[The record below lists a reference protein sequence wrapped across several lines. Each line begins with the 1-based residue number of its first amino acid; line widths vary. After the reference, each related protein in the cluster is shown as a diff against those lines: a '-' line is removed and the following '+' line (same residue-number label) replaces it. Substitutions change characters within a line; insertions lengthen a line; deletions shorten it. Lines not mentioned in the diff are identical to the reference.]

1 MVSRWLPPH
10 DMTFRV
16 FPAALVLAVVPSCA
30 SAAGKAGDLVR
41 GFCLDCHGAA
51 VRKGGLDL
59 EALDLA
65 RPEAAADRWEAVV
78 RKLDHRQMPPPGE
91 ARPSEEAYREAVA
104 ELAGA
109 LDRAAATAPDPGRT
123 DTLRR
128 LNRTEYE
135 NSIRDLL
142 ALEIDA
148 TALLP
153 QDEPSLG
160 FDNVTLGT
168 LSPLLLDRQLDA
180 ARKVAR
186 LALGAPSRVPGSDTY
201 RAKPDLTQEAHVTGL
216 PLGTR
221 GGMLVRH
228 HFSRDGE
235 YEIHLR
241 LARDRNEH
249 VEGLRRPH
257 EIEVLLDRGRVATFT
272 VRPPGADKNH
282 DAVDAHLKAR
292 ITVRAGTRDLGVTFP
307 RQPAALIE
315 TEREPTVARFNMH
328 RHPRTAPAL
337 YQITVTGPLEARGP
351 GETASRRRIFGPTA
365 SFAPEGQ
372 AWTEL
377 EEEARAREIL
387 APLVRRAYRR
397 PAGEEDVERPLRFF
411 REGRKAGGPEAG
423 MEEALAAILVSPRFL
438 FRIEAD
444 PPGAAAGAVRELT
457 DLELASRLAF
467 FLWSSLPDEP
477 LLRAAEGGALRTTDG
492 RRSEVARM
500 LADPRARNL
509 VSNFGAQWLHLR
521 GLETVTPDLR
531 LFIDFDDNLRQA
543 MRRETELFL
552 EDILL
557 GDRSVLEL
565 ISADHTFLNERLA
578 RHYGVPHVLGSHF
591 RRVSFAGDP
600 GRQRGGLLRHG
611 SLLTVTSYAT
621 RTSPVVRGH
630 WILANLVGSPPPPPP
645 PSVPALDARSIS
657 EKLPIRQRL
666 AAHRADPVCASC
678 HVQMDPVGFAL
689 ENFDA
694 VGRWRVF
701 EDGEAVDALGGMPG
715 AGEFSGVAALEQ
727 ALLKRPEIFAANLA
741 EKLLIFGLGRPLDHR
756 DAPVVRAIVGRA
768 GAENHRFSAL
778 IHAIVESTPFR
789 FRRTPP

>member
-1 MVSRWLPPH
+1 
-10 DMTFRV
+10 MTFRV
-16 FPAALVLAVVPSCA
+16 LPAVLAIIASPGGV
-30 SAAGKAGDLVR
+30 SAASKAAEVVSAY
-41 GFCLDCHGAA
+41 CLDCHGAG

-59 EALDLA
+59 EALDAA

-78 RKLDHRQMPPPGE
+78 RKMHHRQMPPLGE

-104 ELAGA
+104 ELVGA
-109 LDRAAATAPDPGRT
+109 LDRAAAAAPDPGRT

-135 NSIRDLL
+135 HAIRDLL

-168 LSPLLLDRQLDA
+168 LSPLLLDRHLDA

-186 LALGAPSRVPGSDTY
+186 LALGAPSRVPGSETY
-201 RAKPDLTQEAHVTGL
+201 RAKPDLTQEAHVPGL

-228 HFSRDGE
+228 HFPRDGE
-235 YEIHLR
+235 YEIQLR

-257 EIEVLLDRGRVATFT
+257 ELEVLLDRERVAAFT

-282 DAVDAHLKAR
+282 DAVDAQLKTR
-292 ITVRAGTRDLGVTFP
+292 VSVRAGTRDLGVTFP
-307 RQPAALIE
+307 RSPAVLIE

-337 YQITVTGPLEARGP
+337 FQITVTGPLEPRGP
-351 GETASRRRIFGPTA
+351 GDTASRRRIFGPSA
-365 SFAPEGQ
+365 SFSPADRGLTP
-372 AWTEL
+372 A

-387 APLVRRAYRR
+387 APLVRLAYRR
-397 PAGEEDVERPLRFF
+397 PAGEEDIERPMRFY
-411 REGRKAGGPEAG
+411 REGRKSGGPEAG
-423 MEEALAAILVSPRFL
+423 LEEALAAILVSPRFL

-444 PPGAAAGAVRELT
+444 PSGAAAGAVLELT
-457 DLELASRLAF
+457 DLELASRLSF
-467 FLWSSLPDEP
+467 FLWSSLPDET
-477 LLRAAEGGALRTTDG
+477 LLRAAERGRLRTPAG
-492 RRSEVARM
+492 RRAEVVRM

-509 VSNFGAQWLHLR
+509 VTNFGAQWLHLR

-543 MRRETELFL
+543 MRKETELFL

-565 ISADHTFLNERLA
+565 LSAEHTFLNERLA

-645 PSVPALDARSIS
+645 PTVPALDARTVS
-657 EKLPIRQRL
+657 ERLPIRQRL
-666 AAHRADPVCASC
+666 AAHRADPACASC

-701 EDGEAVDALGGMPG
+701 EGGEAVDALGGLPG

-727 ALLKRPEIFAANLA
+727 ALLRRPELFTANLV
-741 EKLLIFGLGRPLDHR
+741 EKLLIFALGRPLDHR
-756 DAPVVRAIVGRA
+756 DAPVVRSITARA
-768 GAENHRFSAL
+768 AAENHRFSAL
-778 IHAIVESTPFR
+778 LLAIVDSTPFR

>member
-1 MVSRWLPPH
+1 
-10 DMTFRV
+10 MTPRISLFA
-16 FPAALVLAVVPSCA
+16 FALAACPAVA
-30 SAAGKAGDLVR
+30 SAAGEAGELVR

-59 EALDLA
+59 EALDAA
-65 RPEAAADRWEAVV
+65 RPEVAAERWEAVV
-78 RKLDHRQMPPPGE
+78 RKLHHRQMPPPGE
-91 ARPSEEAYREAVA
+91 ARPSEDAYREAVA
-104 ELAGA
+104 ELTGS
-109 LDRAAATAPDPGRT
+109 LDRAAAAAPDPGRT

-135 NSIRDLL
+135 NAVRDLL

-160 FDNVTLGT
+160 FDNVTVGT
-168 LSPLLLDRQLDA
+168 LSPALLDRQLDA

-201 RAKPDLTQEAHVTGL
+201 RTKPDLTQEAHVPGL

-221 GGMLVRH
+221 GGMLIRH
-228 HFSRDGE
+228 HFPRDGE
-235 YEIHLR
+235 YEVQLR

-257 EIEVLLDRGRVATFT
+257 EIEVVLDRERVAAFT

-282 DAVDAHLKAR
+282 EAVDAHLKAR
-292 ITVRAGTRDLGVTFP
+292 ITVRAGTRDLGVTFLRAP
-307 RQPAALIE
+307 GVLLE
-315 TEREPTVARFNMH
+315 TEREPTVSRFNMH
-328 RHPRTAPAL
+328 RHPRTVPAL
-337 YQITVTGPLEARGP
+337 YQVTVNGPLESRGP
-351 GETASRRRIFGPTA
+351 GETASRRRILGPTA
-365 SFAPEGQ
+365 MFAPKGR
-372 AWTEL
+372 TL
-377 EEEARAREIL
+377 TSDEEEKRAREIL
-387 APLVRRAYRR
+387 APLVRQAYRR
-397 PAGEEDVERPLRFF
+397 PVSAEDIERPLRFF
-411 REGRKAGGPEAG
+411 RGGRKTGGPEAG
-423 MEEALAAILVSPRFL
+423 LEEALAAILVSPRFL
-438 FRIEAD
+438 FRVESDTRDI
-444 PPGAAAGAVRELT
+444 PAGSVREVT
-457 DLELASRLAF
+457 DLEFASRLSF
-467 FLWSSLPDEP
+467 FLWSSLPDEN
-477 LLRAAEGGALRTTDG
+477 LLRAVERGELRTPEG
-492 RRSEVARM
+492 RRSEVSRM

-509 VSNFGAQWLHLR
+509 VTNFGAQWLHLR

-543 MRRETELFL
+543 MRKETELFL

-565 ISADHTFLNERLA
+565 ISAEHTFLNERLA

-591 RRVSFAGDP
+591 RRVSFAGAP
-600 GRQRGGLLRHG
+600 QRQRGGLLRHG

-645 PSVPALDARSIS
+645 PSVPALDAKRIS
-657 EKLPIRQRL
+657 EKLPIRARL
-666 AAHRADPVCASC
+666 DAHRADPACASC
-678 HVQMDPVGFAL
+678 HVLMDPVGFAL

-701 EDGEAVDALGGMPG
+701 EGGEGVDALGGLPG
-715 AGEFSGVAALEQ
+715 VGEFSGVASLEQ
-727 ALLKRPEIFAANLA
+727 ALLKRPELFTGTLA
-741 EKLLIFGLGRPLDHR
+741 EKLLIFALGRPLDHR
-756 DAPVVRAIVGRA
+756 DAPAIRAIVKQAA
-768 GAENHRFSAL
+768 GENHRFSAL
-778 IHAIVESTPFR
+778 ILAIVESTPFR

>member
-1 MVSRWLPPH
+1 
-10 DMTFRV
+10 MTFRV
-16 FPAALVLAVVPSCA
+16 LAVASAWAIFSSASPAAGGVA
-30 SAAGKAGDLVR
+30 DLVR
-41 GFCLDCHGAA
+41 AYCIDCHGAA

-59 EALDLA
+59 EALDAA
-65 RPEAAADRWEAVV
+65 RPEAAAERWEAVV
-78 RKLDHRQMPPPGE
+78 RKLHHRQMPPPGE
-91 ARPSEEAYREAVA
+91 ARPAEQAYRDAVA
-104 ELAGA
+104 EITGA
-109 LDRAAATAPDPGRT
+109 LDRAAAAAPDPGRA

-135 NSIRDLL
+135 NAIRDLL

-148 TALLP
+148 ASLLP

-168 LSPLLLDRQLDA
+168 LSPALLDRQLDA

-186 LALGAPSRVPGSDTY
+186 LALGTPTRVPGSDTY
-201 RAKPDLTQEAHVTGL
+201 RAKPDLTQETHVAGL

-221 GGMLVRH
+221 GGMLIRH
-228 HFSRDGE
+228 HFPRDGE
-235 YEIHLR
+235 YEVQLR

-257 EIEVLLDRGRVATFT
+257 EIEVLLDRERVAAFT

-282 DAVDAHLKAR
+282 EAVDAHLTAR
-292 ITVRAGTRDLGVTFP
+292 VSVRAGTRDLGVTFLRTP
-307 RQPAALIE
+307 GGLIE
-315 TEREPTVARFNMH
+315 TEREPTVSRFNMH
-328 RHPRTAPAL
+328 RHPRTVPAL
-337 YQITVTGPLEARGP
+337 YQVTVNGPLETRGP
-351 GETASRRRIFGPTA
+351 GDTASRRKILGPSA
-365 SFAPEGQ
+365 AFAAGGRTLSS
-372 AWTEL
+372 A

-387 APLVRRAYRR
+387 APLVRQAYRR
-397 PAGEEDVERPLRFF
+397 PVVDEDLDRPMRFF
-411 REGRKAGGPEAG
+411 RQGSALGGPEAG
-423 MEEALAAILVSPRFL
+423 LEEALAAILVSPRFL
-438 FRIEAD
+438 FRVEAD
-444 PPGAAAGAVRELT
+444 PPGLAGGRVRELT
-457 DLELASRLAF
+457 DLELASRLSF
-467 FLWSSLPDEP
+467 FLWSSLPDET
-477 LLRAAEGGALRTTDG
+477 LLRTAGNGGLRTTDG
-492 RRSEVARM
+492 RRAEVARM

-509 VSNFGAQWLHLR
+509 VTNFGGQWLHLR

-565 ISADHTFLNERLA
+565 ISAEHTFLNERLA

-630 WILANLVGSPPPPPP
+630 WILANLIGSPPPPPP
-645 PSVPALDARSIS
+645 PSVPALDGKRIS

-666 AAHRADPVCASC
+666 DAHRTDPACASC
-678 HVQMDPVGFAL
+678 HVLMDPVGFAL

-701 EDGEAVDALGGMPG
+701 EGGEAVDAAGGWPG
-715 AGEFSGVAALEQ
+715 AGESGGVAALER
-727 ALLKRPEIFAANLA
+727 ALLARPELFTATLA
-741 EKLLIFGLGRPLDHR
+741 EKLLIFALGRPLDHH
-756 DAPVVRAIVGRA
+756 DAPSVRAIVRRA
-768 GAENHRFSAL
+768 AGENHRFSSL
-778 IHAIVESTPFR
+778 VLAIVESTPFR
-789 FRRTPP
+789 FRKTPP